1 MATLRESKEITTSSD
16 EQYRLMKM
24 INGNNGMSYQDALDE
39 EIDNAIDEID
49 NYSEGIIELTF
60 NDGKLQSI
68 YNNGNPMT
76 KKDREAVLTLDG
88 RSKLNKAKKKG
99 RFGIGG
105 ANARARLAGQ
115 GSQIIT
121 TYDGEDL
128 HQVIINLDELTST
141 KIQRCW
147 TGDHEFRPRWRK
159 NNDSNLKHKYKQ
171 GVTKEYIAGKNPLT
185 QSFNLNNLVKH
196 LAIKYQGFIEKDLDI
211 KVNWGEDK
219 EYQIPNYLNT
229 NVWKK
234 QITIDLHNDGNLYF
248 KYNNQNLSIIRD
260 KNGVLKPIKKTKTDS
275 TRLDNETFTVTI
287 IAPKGF
293 GNNKTNKNKNW
304 AWNHRNQNI
313 PSLFQNI
320 ELNENGDIIFI
331 CGNEKLEYNA
341 ISEED
346 NECKKS
352 NTKRKLNTEIEN
364 LRKHFIPG
372 ILIYCDDF
380 PLTYDDFIRKEKKGG
395 DFDKRFYEEFII
407 EVKFKS
413 KSKTL
418 NLQENKDKFYIPDN
432 LEKAIQKIISLANS
446 EYKKEVENRL
456 KVLPT
461 STGETKKNDPSG
473 TVAGVKTDDPS
484 GTVAE
489 VKTDDPSG
497 TVAEMKT
504 GDPSGTVA
512 EMKTDNPSGTV
523 AGVKTGD
530 PSGTVAGETK
540 QGDKD
545 NNVKTTKTQLVKEH
559 MRGSIEKTEWDKVYQ
574 KLIEKFCNDGK
585 VNNCAEIYNK
595 MVDLINA

>member
-16 EQYRLMKM
+16 EQYRLIKM

-49 NYSEGIIELTF
+49 DYSNGLIELTF
-60 NDGKLQSI
+60 DNNKLLSI

-76 KKDREAVLTLDG
+76 KKDRVAVLTLDG
-88 RSKLNKAKKKG
+88 RSKLNKVKKKG

-115 GSQIIT
+115 GSQTIT
-121 TYDGEDL
+121 SNDGEDL
-128 HQVIINLDELTST
+128 HQVIINLDKLTST

-147 TGDHEFRPRWRK
+147 TGDHEFRPRWRR
-159 NNDSNLKHKYKQ
+159 NNDPNLKHKYRL

-185 QSFNLNNLVKH
+185 QSFNLHDLVKH
-196 LAIKYQGFIEKDLDI
+196 LAIKYQGFIKKGLKIEL
-211 KVNWGEDK
+211 NWGEDK
-219 EYQIPNYLNT
+219 KYQIPNYLNT
-229 NVWKK
+229 NVWDRS
-234 QITIDLHNDGNLYF
+234 INIDLHDDGNLYF
-248 KYNNQNLSIIRD
+248 KYDDKNFTTIKD
-260 KNGVLKPIKKTKTDS
+260 KNGVLRTHSKNKTEG
-275 TRLDNETFTVTI
+275 TRLNNETFTVTI

-293 GNNKTNKNKNW
+293 GNNTTNKDKNW

-320 ELNENGDIIFI
+320 EFKENGDIIFI

-352 NTKRKLNTEIEN
+352 NTKRKLNTKIEN

-372 ILIYCDDF
+372 IHIYCDDF

-407 EVKFKS
+407 AVKFNS
-413 KSKTL
+413 ESKTL

-446 EYKKEVENRL
+446 EYKNKVEKEL

-461 STGETKKNDPSG
+461 SAGETKKNDPSG
-473 TVAGVKTDDPS
+473 TVADTKTGDTS
-484 GTVAE
+484 GTVAD
-489 VKTDDPSG
+489 T
-497 TVAEMKT
+497 KT
-504 GDPSGTVA
+504 GDT
-512 EMKTDNPSGTV
+512 SGTV

-530 PSGTVAGETK
+530 TSGTVADTKTGDTSGTVAG
-540 QGDKD
+540 
-545 NNVKTTKTQLVKEH
+545 VKTGEQ
-559 MRGSIEKTEWDKVYQ
+559 EKLNKAIKIIKLKQQ
-574 KLIEKFCNDGK
+574 KPSS
-585 VNNCAEIYNK
+585 
-595 MVDLINA
+595 